1 VNPTESK
8 RIALIA
14 LIALAV
20 ASTASWAQSPDPA
33 AALKTAD
40 EIMYPPSFSLTL
52 SISTAKPG
60 KDSTSMEIE
69 VSHKENM
76 GTFMEILSPARTKG
90 TRFLQT
96 NDALWMFSPKSGSRS
111 ALRLSPRESFQ
122 GSALS
127 NNDVGD
133 SSWSNDYVTSLA
145 GSETISSADFG
156 EVEAWKIVGKAA
168 RKDVPYGEVRMYQRK
183 GDLLPLK
190 IEYFAKSGLPLK
202 AMELSGYATAAG
214 RLRPHRLV
222 ITMDDGTGEKSVVV
236 ISDLRARDDLP
247 DAMFNQSWLTR

>member
-1 VNPTESK
+1 VNSIGMK
-8 RIALIA
+8 GISVSALALISA
-14 LIALAV
+14 GALASAEDID
-20 ASTASWAQSPDPA
+20 AS
-33 AALKTAD
+33 AALKAAD
-40 EIMYPPSFSLTL
+40 AIMYPPSFSLTL
-52 SISTAKPG
+52 SVRTERPG
-60 KDSTSMEIE
+60 KDPASMELS
-69 VSHKENM
+69 VSHKD
-76 GTFMEILSPARTKG
+76 GVGSFMEILSPARTKG

-96 NDALWMFSPKSGSRS
+96 DEALWMFSPRSGSRS

-133 SSWSNDYVTSLA
+133 SSWSNDYVTSPA
-145 GSETISSADFG
+145 GTEKAKSADFG

-168 RKDVPYGEVRMYQRK
+168 RKDVPYGEVRLYLRM

-202 AMELSGYATAAG
+202 TMELSGYAMAAG
-214 RLRPHRLV
+214 RLRPHRMIV
-222 ITMDDGTGEKSVVV
+222 SMDDGTGERSVVD
-236 ISDLRARDDLP
+236 IRDLRAREDLP